1 MLEPASLFTWE
12 PHVDQRR
19 VHATTLVA
27 TLGSYLDAGHAQR
40 LLDAHLLD
48 QLPNRLLGRFDAD
61 QLIDYGGRR
70 PEIVYAKDHFE
81 NYAKPEI
88 ALHLVSDQ
96 EGRDFLLLNGPEPSF
111 QWERLAAS
119 VDHVLGQLGVQHTVL
134 VQSIPAPAPHTRP
147 VAVTSYATDPALIE
161 DEDSMLGTF
170 TLRASFPSVLTLRLG
185 EAGHPVTGLLAHVP
199 HYVADGDYPAAAAAL
214 WDKLR
219 ATTKLSL
226 PTGGFDLD
234 NGLMRA
240 QIDQQVA
247 ASEELTAM
255 VSVLEAN
262 YEADPPGQSDA
273 PEDHA
278 DPGEG

>member
-1 MLEPASLFTWE
+1 M
-12 PHVDQRR
+12 
-19 VHATTLVA
+19 
-27 TLGSYLDAGHAQR
+27 
-40 LLDAHLLD
+40 
-48 QLPNRLLGRFDAD
+48 
-61 QLIDYGGRR
+61 
-70 PEIVYAKDHFE
+70 YAKDHFE

-147 VAVTSYATDPALIE
+147 VAVTSYATDPALVE

-170 TLRASFPSVLTLRLG
+170 TFRASFPSVLTLRLG

-226 PTGGFDLD
+226 PTGGFDLA

-262 YEADPPGQSDA
+262 YEQFMSERVMRTTNNAQLPSAEEIGRQFEDFLAGLGEGPGATTNEADPPGQSDA